1 MAGCINSGGAC
12 VIYLCD
18 IVKMAGGGGICAGIG
33 SNAVDND
40 IAEIIQCRNSK
51 PVSFHQHMDKIGNAD
66 RYYFYDFFKMACI
79 MERIVLAS
87 QSPRR
92 KQLLEWA
99 EVPFDIVI
107 KETDELYPAD
117 LPVEEIPVYIA
128 RNKALAVKQEL
139 SHDRI
144 ILAADTVVV
153 LHDQIIG
160 KPKDRNNAIEILHAL
175 SGQKHRVI
183 TGVVIH
189 TAEEEISFADITE
202 VSFHTLTTDQI
213 IFYVDKYK
221 PYDKAGAYAIQEWIG
236 VIGIKS
242 VRGDFYNVMGLP
254 VSRVV
259 QALEAVSL

>member
-1 MAGCINSGGAC
+1 
-12 VIYLCD
+12 
-18 IVKMAGGGGICAGIG
+18 
-33 SNAVDND
+33 
-40 IAEIIQCRNSK
+40 
-51 PVSFHQHMDKIGNAD
+51 
-66 RYYFYDFFKMACI
+66 

-99 EVPFDIVI
+99 EVPFDVVI

-117 LPVEEIPVYIA
+117 LAVQDVPVYIA

-153 LHDQIIG
+153 LNDQIIG
-160 KPKDRNNAIEILHAL
+160 KPKDRTNAIEILHAL
-175 SGQKHRVI
+175 SGQKHQVI
-183 TGVVIH
+183 TGVVIL
-189 TAEEEISFADITE
+189 TTEEEISFADITE
-202 VSFHTLTTDQI
+202 VWFHDLSADQI
-213 IFYVDKYK
+213 VFYIDKYK

-236 VIGIKS
+236 VTGIRS

-259 QALEAVSL
+259 QALAAISD

>member
-1 MAGCINSGGAC
+1 
-12 VIYLCD
+12 
-18 IVKMAGGGGICAGIG
+18 
-33 SNAVDND
+33 
-40 IAEIIQCRNSK
+40 
-51 PVSFHQHMDKIGNAD
+51 
-66 RYYFYDFFKMACI
+66 

-99 EVPFDIVI
+99 EVPFDVVI

-117 LPVEEIPVYIA
+117 LAVQDVPVYIA
-128 RNKALAVKQEL
+128 RNKALAVKDEL

-153 LHDQIIG
+153 LNGQIIG
-160 KPKDRNNAIEILHAL
+160 KPKDRNNAIEILHSL
-175 SGQKHRVI
+175 SGQKHQVI
-183 TGVVIH
+183 TGVVIL
-189 TAEEEISFADITE
+189 TTEEEISFADITE
-202 VSFHTLTTDQI
+202 VWFHDLSADQI
-213 IFYVDKYK
+213 VFYIDKYK

-236 VIGIKS
+236 VTGIRS

-259 QALEAVSL
+259 QELNRIGENSS